1 MVILVQAYCDMLLV
15 LARLFQLIEDHF
27 NFLVCNVMGDLRQ
40 WRLLRLENLVRS
52 YLNLSLI

>member
-15 LARLFQLIEDHF
+15 LARLFQLIKDHF